1 MCRPAVSYY
10 QDIYP
15 YLIFRHHHLSS
26 AGTDSSYKLAIK
38 MAERQTS
45 AVEEVKVTSEDVSEW
60 TENLGAVILVQ
71 RARVRSLTAKPLMA
85 ETEKRKLESL
95 ESLLKDA
102 IIAQDA
108 RYKKL
113 RASTAARSKI
123 NEAYWNLESVK
134 TRLREA
140 IIDQGARVRKLK
152 VKSEVE
158 EAERRQESLKADWKA
173 ATGGDW
179 SEVREEGPILL
190 TTNRVRGRE
199 VLPELRER
207 LKELVREKVIR

>member
-1 MCRPAVSYY
+1 
-10 QDIYP
+10 
-15 YLIFRHHHLSS
+15 
-26 AGTDSSYKLAIK
+26 
-38 MAERQTS
+38 MAESSLKDKVGIEDMSDLARDLD
-45 AVEEVKVTSEDVSEW
+45 EE
-60 TENLGAVILVQ
+60 IRVQ
-71 RARVRSLTAKPLMA
+71 RAGFKSLTASQYVA
-85 ETEKRKLESL
+85 ESERRKLESL

-108 RYKKL
+108 NLKKL
-113 RASTAARSKI
+113 RATNADRSKI
-123 NEAYWNLESVK
+123 NEAYCKLESLK

-140 IIDQGARVRKLK
+140 IIEQGARVRKLK

-158 EAERRQESLKADWKA
+158 EAERRQESLKADYKA

-190 TTNRVRGRE
+190 TTNKVRGKD

-207 LKELVREKVIR
+207 LRELVRENVIR

>member
-1 MCRPAVSYY
+1 
-10 QDIYP
+10 
-15 YLIFRHHHLSS
+15 
-26 AGTDSSYKLAIK
+26 

-45 AVEEVKVTSEDVSEW
+45 AEEEKKITSEDVSKW
-60 TENLGAVILVQ
+60 TSDLGEIILVQ

-85 ETEKRKLESL
+85 ETEMRKLESL

-113 RASTAARSKI
+113 RSSTAASSEIYK
-123 NEAYWNLESVK
+123 AYHKLEFLK

-152 VKSEVE
+152 VQSEIE
-158 EAERRQESLKADWKA
+158 EAEKRQESLKADWKA
-173 ATGGDW
+173 AAGGDW
-179 SEVREEGPILL
+179 SEVKGEGPILL
-190 TTNRVRGRE
+190 TTNAVRGKE
-199 VLPELRER
+199 VLPELKER
-207 LKELVREKVIR
+207 LKELRREDVIR

>member
-1 MCRPAVSYY
+1 
-10 QDIYP
+10 
-15 YLIFRHHHLSS
+15 
-26 AGTDSSYKLAIK
+26 

-60 TENLGAVILVQ
+60 TEDLGAVILVQ

-113 RASTAARSKI
+113 GADNADRSEI
-123 NEAYWNLESVK
+123 NEAYWKLESVK

-207 LKELVREKVIR
+207 LKELVREGVIR

>member
-1 MCRPAVSYY
+1 
-10 QDIYP
+10 
-15 YLIFRHHHLSS
+15 
-26 AGTDSSYKLAIK
+26 

-45 AVEEVKVTSEDVSEW
+45 TEEEKKITSEDVSKW
-60 TENLGAVILVQ
+60 TKDLGEIILVQ

-85 ETEKRKLESL
+85 ETEMRKLESL

-113 RASTAARSKI
+113 RSSTAASSEI
-123 NEAYWNLESVK
+123 YEAYHKLEFLK

-152 VKSEVE
+152 VQSEIE
-158 EAERRQESLKADWKA
+158 EAERRRESLRADWKT

-190 TTNRVRGRE
+190 TTNAVRGKE
-199 VLPELRER
+199 ILPELKER
-207 LKELVREKVIR
+207 LKKLRREDIIR

>member
-1 MCRPAVSYY
+1 
-10 QDIYP
+10 
-15 YLIFRHHHLSS
+15 
-26 AGTDSSYKLAIK
+26 

-45 AVEEVKVTSEDVSEW
+45 AVEENQVTSEDVSKW
-60 TENLGAVILVQ
+60 TEDLGEVILVQ

-85 ETEKRKLESL
+85 ETEMRKLESL

-102 IIAQDA
+102 IIAQNA
-108 RYKKL
+108 HYKKL
-113 RASTAARSKI
+113 GADNAARSEI
-123 NEAYWNLESVK
+123 NEAYFKLESVK

-173 ATGGDW
+173 ATGDDW

-190 TTNRVRGRE
+190 TTNKVKGRE
-199 VLPELRER
+199 VLPELGER
-207 LKELVREKVIR
+207 LKELSRENVIR

>member
-1 MCRPAVSYY
+1 MITQPPPSV
-10 QDIYP
+10 
-15 YLIFRHHHLSS
+15 
-26 AGTDSSYKLAIK
+26 GTDSSYKLDIK

-45 AVEEVKVTSEDVSEW
+45 AEEEKKITSEDVSKW
-60 TENLGAVILVQ
+60 TKDLGEIILVQ

-85 ETEKRKLESL
+85 ETEMRKLESL

-113 RASTAARSKI
+113 GADNAARSVI
-123 NEAYWNLESVK
+123 NEAYQKLEFLK

-140 IIDQGARVRKLK
+140 IIDQGARVRKLRK
-152 VKSEVE
+152 DRATESEIE
-158 EAERRQESLKADWKA
+158 EAEKRQESLKADWKT

-179 SEVREEGPILL
+179 SEVKEEGPILL
-190 TTNRVRGRE
+190 TTNTVRGKE
-199 VLPELRER
+199 VLPELKER
-207 LKELVREKVIR
+207 LKELRREDVIR

>member
-1 MCRPAVSYY
+1 
-10 QDIYP
+10 
-15 YLIFRHHHLSS
+15 
-26 AGTDSSYKLAIK
+26 

-45 AVEEVKVTSEDVSEW
+45 AEEEKKITSEDVSKW
-60 TENLGAVILVQ
+60 TEDLGEIILVQ

-85 ETEKRKLESL
+85 ETEMRKLESL

-113 RASTAARSKI
+113 NADNAARSEI
-123 NEAYWNLESVK
+123 NEAYHKLEFLK

-152 VKSEVE
+152 VQSEIE

-179 SEVREEGPILL
+179 SEVKGEGPILL
-190 TTNRVRGRE
+190 TTNAVRGKE
-199 VLPELRER
+199 VLPELKER
-207 LKELVREKVIR
+207 LKELRREDVIR

>member
-1 MCRPAVSYY
+1 
-10 QDIYP
+10 
-15 YLIFRHHHLSS
+15 
-26 AGTDSSYKLAIK
+26 

-45 AVEEVKVTSEDVSEW
+45 TEEEKKITSEDVSKW
-60 TENLGAVILVQ
+60 IVNLGEVILVQ

-85 ETEKRKLESL
+85 DTEKGKLESL

-102 IIAQDA
+102 IISQDI

-113 RASTAARSKI
+113 GADNAERSEI
-123 NEAYWNLESVK
+123 NEAYYKLESVK

-152 VKSEVE
+152 VQSEIE

-173 ATGGDW
+173 ATGSDW
-179 SEVREEGPILL
+179 TEVREEGPILL
-190 TTNRVRGRE
+190 TTNINRGKE
-199 VLPELRER
+199 ALPELKER
-207 LKELVREKVIR
+207 LKELRREDVIR

>member
-1 MCRPAVSYY
+1 
-10 QDIYP
+10 
-15 YLIFRHHHLSS
+15 
-26 AGTDSSYKLAIK
+26 

-45 AVEEVKVTSEDVSEW
+45 AVEEDKITSEDVSKW
-60 TENLGAVILVQ
+60 MVNLGEVILVQ

-108 RYKKL
+108 HYKKL
-113 RASTAARSKI
+113 GADNAARSEI
-123 NEAYWNLESVK
+123 NEAYHKLEFLK

-140 IIDQGARVRKLK
+140 IIDQGARVRKLRK
-152 VKSEVE
+152 DRATESEIE
-158 EAERRQESLKADWKA
+158 EAVKRQDLLKADFKA

-179 SEVREEGPILL
+179 SEVKEEGPILL
-190 TTNRVRGRE
+190 TTNEVQGKE
-199 VLPELRER
+199 VLPEFKER
-207 LKELVREKVIR
+207 LKELRRENVIR

>member
-1 MCRPAVSYY
+1 
-10 QDIYP
+10 
-15 YLIFRHHHLSS
+15 
-26 AGTDSSYKLAIK
+26 
-38 MAERQTS
+38 MAESSLEGMSDLARDLD
-45 AVEEVKVTSEDVSEW
+45 EE
-60 TENLGAVILVQ
+60 IRVQ
-71 RARVRSLTAKPLMA
+71 RAGVKSLAASQHVA
-85 ETEKRKLESL
+85 ESERRKLESL

-108 RYKKL
+108 NLEKL
-113 RASTAARSKI
+113 RATNADRSKI
-123 NEAYWNLESVK
+123 YEAYMKLNSMK

-190 TTNRVRGRE
+190 TTNKVRGKD

-207 LKELVREKVIR
+207 LKDLAQENVIR

>member
-1 MCRPAVSYY
+1 MTPST
-10 QDIYP
+10 P
-15 YLIFRHHHLSS
+15 LS
-26 AGTDSSYKLAIK
+26 AETDSSYKLDIK

-45 AVEEVKVTSEDVSEW
+45 AVEENQVTSEDVSKW
-60 TENLGAVILVQ
+60 TEDLGEVILVQ

-108 RYKKL
+108 NLKKL
-113 RASTAARSKI
+113 RATNADRSKI
-123 NEAYWNLESVK
+123 NEAYCKLNSMK

-190 TTNRVRGRE
+190 TTNKVKGRE
-199 VLPELRER
+199 VLPELGER
-207 LKELVREKVIR
+207 LKELSRENVIR

>member
-1 MCRPAVSYY
+1 
-10 QDIYP
+10 
-15 YLIFRHHHLSS
+15 
-26 AGTDSSYKLAIK
+26 

-60 TENLGAVILVQ
+60 TEDLGAVILVQ

-113 RASTAARSKI
+113 MADNAARSEI
-123 NEAYWNLESVK
+123 NEAYHKLEFVR

-140 IIDQGARVRKLK
+140 IIDQGARVRKLRTDK
-152 VKSEVE
+152 ATESEIE
-158 EAERRQESLKADWKA
+158 EAERRQESLKADYKA

-190 TTNRVRGRE
+190 TTNEVKGVE
-199 VLPELRER
+199 VLPELGER
-207 LKELVREKVIR
+207 LKELVREGVIR

>member
-1 MCRPAVSYY
+1 M
-10 QDIYP
+10 
-15 YLIFRHHHLSS
+15 
-26 AGTDSSYKLAIK
+26 
-38 MAERQTS
+38 
-45 AVEEVKVTSEDVSEW
+45 EEKKVTSEDVSKWMEDLC
-60 TENLGAVILVQ
+60 EVILVQ

-85 ETEKRKLESL
+85 ETEQRKLESL

-113 RASTAARSKI
+113 GADNADRSKI
-123 NEAYWNLESVK
+123 NEAYWKLESVK

-158 EAERRQESLKADWKA
+158 EAERRQDSLKADYKA
-173 ATGGDW
+173 ATGSEW

-190 TTNRVRGRE
+190 TTNKVRGKD

-207 LKELVREKVIR
+207 LKELVRENVIR

>member
-1 MCRPAVSYY
+1 
-10 QDIYP
+10 
-15 YLIFRHHHLSS
+15 
-26 AGTDSSYKLAIK
+26 

-45 AVEEVKVTSEDVSEW
+45 AVEEDKITSEDVSKW
-60 TENLGAVILVQ
+60 MVNLGEVILVQ

-108 RYKKL
+108 HYKKL
-113 RASTAARSKI
+113 RANNAARSEI
-123 NEAYWNLESVK
+123 NEAYFKLEPLK

-140 IIDQGARVRKLK
+140 IIDQGARVRKLRTDRATE
-152 VKSEVE
+152 SEIE
-158 EAERRQESLKADWKA
+158 EAVKRQESLKADFKA

-190 TTNRVRGRE
+190 TINEVQGKE
-199 VLPELRER
+199 VLPEFKER
-207 LKELVREKVIR
+207 LKELRRENVIR

>member
-1 MCRPAVSYY
+1 
-10 QDIYP
+10 
-15 YLIFRHHHLSS
+15 
-26 AGTDSSYKLAIK
+26 

-45 AVEEVKVTSEDVSEW
+45 AVEEDKVTSEDVSKW
-60 TENLGAVILVQ
+60 TEDLGEVILVQ

-113 RASTAARSKI
+113 RASTADRSEI

-140 IIDQGARVRKLK
+140 IIDQGARVRKLRTDRATE
-152 VKSEVE
+152 SEIE
-158 EAERRQESLKADWKA
+158 EAVKRQESLKANSKA
-173 ATGGDW
+173 ATGGEW
-179 SEVREEGPILL
+179 SEVKEEGPILL
-190 TTNRVRGRE
+190 TTNKVRGKE
-199 VLPELRER
+199 VLSEFKER
-207 LKELVREKVIR
+207 LKELRLENVIR

>member
-1 MCRPAVSYY
+1 MITPPPPST
-10 QDIYP
+10 
-15 YLIFRHHHLSS
+15 
-26 AGTDSSYKLAIK
+26 GTDSSYKLDIK

-45 AVEEVKVTSEDVSEW
+45 AEEEKKITSEDVSKW
-60 TENLGAVILVQ
+60 TKDLGEIILVQ

-85 ETEKRKLESL
+85 ETEMRKLESL

-113 RASTAARSKI
+113 NADNAARSEI
-123 NEAYWNLESVK
+123 NEAYHKLEFLK

-152 VKSEVE
+152 VQSEIE
-158 EAERRQESLKADWKA
+158 EAERRQESLKADWKT

-179 SEVREEGPILL
+179 SEVKEEGPILL
-190 TTNRVRGRE
+190 TTNAVRGKE
-199 VLPELRER
+199 VLPELKER
-207 LKELVREKVIR
+207 LKELRREDVIR